1 MLINEFVQAGATL
14 QYITRRAD
22 LRSPVLAQELNT
34 ALGQHE
40 FSFIC
45 PETREALP
53 RYQPIGQAEL
63 TSALTM
69 LEHCTVFY
77 ADRLYASILQAMRTA
92 EAAGAVIFSEP
103 SDFEDGF
110 PFAEALRHRSEEHMS
125 DLQSLLRTSD

>member
-1 MLINEFVQAGATL
+1 MLHRRVAPVLALGDDDAGGMLINEFVQAGATI

-45 PETREALP
+45 PETRAALP
-53 RYQPIGQAEL
+53 LYQPIGEAEL
-63 TSALTM
+63 TSALTL

-77 ADRLYASILQAMRTA
+77 ADPLAHRLLQALRPADSANT
-92 EAAGAVIFSEP
+92 EEP
-103 SDFEDGF
+103 RF
-110 PFAEALRHRSEEHMS
+110 
-125 DLQSLLRTSD
+125 